1 MDFQNAQARTRHN
14 RFTDLVF
21 EGGGVKGIGL
31 VGALSVLEEQGYQPQ
46 NLAGSSAGA
55 IIAVLLAAGYSANEL
70 REIIR
75 SLDFRRF
82 SDKGWE
88 DRIPLI
94 GSVVSVLKD
103 RGIYE
108 GTTFEQYMTE
118 LLEAK
123 GVGTFRDLVHP
134 AYADDDNPLYH
145 HKVQV
150 IVSDLTDRCLLVLP
164 KDAEQHLG
172 IAPDDLSVAA
182 AVRMSMSIPIFFEPV
197 RFSNPQDRREHILVD
212 GGMLSNFP
220 VWLFDSGGEPEWPTF
235 GLKLV
240 EPEPTMVNLAGRMPP
255 GRAERGGLVDYVKS
269 LVQTMTEAHDRLYIE
284 KAQFAR
290 TIPIKTLGVRT
301 TEFNL
306 TLGRADA
313 LYESGRTAALEFL
326 RTWNFEAYIAEFR
339 QGKTHHRRAEIA
351 AELAQA

>member
-1 MDFQNAQARTRHN
+1 MAINLSETATRQD
-14 RFTDLVF
+14 RFADLVF

-31 VGALSVLEEQGYQPQ
+31 VGALSILEEQGYQPQ
-46 NLAGSSAGA
+46 SLAGSSAGA
-55 IIAVLLAAGYSANEL
+55 ITAVLLAAGYSAAEL
-70 REIIR
+70 REIVR
-75 SLDFRRF
+75 SLDFRQLT
-82 SDKGWE
+82 DEAWE

-94 GSVVSVLKD
+94 GSLVSILKD
-103 RGIYE
+103 KGIYE
-108 GTTFEQYMTE
+108 GNAFIALMRS
-118 LLEAK
+118 LLEAR
-123 GVGTFRDLVHP
+123 GVHTFADLRHP
-134 AYADDDNPLYH
+134 IYGQDPNPLYR

-164 KDAEQHLG
+164 RDAKAHLG
-172 IAPDDLSVAA
+172 VEPDEMDVAL
-182 AVRMSMSIPIFFEPV
+182 AVRMSMSISIFFEPV
-197 RFSNPQDRREHILVD
+197 RFPNPVDKQEHVLVD

-240 EPEPTMVNLAGRMPP
+240 EPDPTAVSLAERLPP
-255 GRAERGGLVDYVKS
+255 GRSTRGGVVSYVKS

-290 TIPIKTLGVRT
+290 TIPIETLGIRT

-306 TLGRADA
+306 TLERADA
-313 LYESGRTAALEFL
+313 LYESGRKAAREFL
-326 RTWNFEAYIAEFR
+326 AAWDFNAYITEFR
-339 QGKTHHRRAEIA
+339 SGKPHHRRAEIA